1 MRVLHVYKTYYP
13 DTYGGIEQVIYQ
25 LSQGCARRGIAADV
39 FTFSP
44 DKETGPVAY
53 EDHRVIYNKQL
64 FEIASTPFS
73 LKALKRFKQIKDDYD
88 IINYH
93 FPFPFMDMLH
103 LSARPDARTVVT
115 YHSDIV
121 KQKRLMKLSQP
132 LQERFLA
139 SVDCIV
145 ASSPNYVASS
155 QTLKKYQDKSFI
167 AVDSA
172 VITDGTFKFEGVCT
186 EPLAYGL
193 TTFRDSKRPLVFFLD
208 NEKMQLKMNESEKIL
223 TVTGSAINDL
233 YAQNAPLTRQDGYS
247 IDSLVA
253 VHPASAVTPYFIVK
267 DFAYKLNLEEM
278 KALRAKLDASL
289 DETMYVS
296 QIDGFIKRMEDIQVG
311 AVAPDFTLPDVD
323 GNPVTLSGLRGKYVL
338 IDFWASWCPD
348 CRKENPN
355 IVAAWNK
362 YKDKN
367 FTILGVSLDRKK
379 EPWLAAIEKDQLAW
393 THVSDL
399 KDWKSDAAVQ
409 YAIRW
414 IPMNF
419 LLDPNGVILAVGL
432 EGEALQQKLDE
443 VLK

>member
-1 MRVLHVYKTYYP
+1 MKRMVNVLFAGVLAMTVLSCGEEKKGYTLNGEISDVKNGMVY
-13 DTYGGIEQVIYQ
+13 
-25 LSQGCARRGIAADV
+25 
-39 FTFSP
+39 
-44 DKETGPVAY
+44 
-53 EDHRVIYNKQL
+53 
-64 FEIASTPFS
+64 
-73 LKALKRFKQIKDDYD
+73 
-88 IINYH
+88 
-93 FPFPFMDMLH
+93 
-103 LSARPDARTVVT
+103 
-115 YHSDIV
+115 
-121 KQKRLMKLSQP
+121 
-132 LQERFLA
+132 
-139 SVDCIV
+139 
-145 ASSPNYVASS
+145 
-155 QTLKKYQDKSFI
+155 LKKYQDKSFI
-167 AVDSA
+167 DVDSA
-172 VITDGTFKFEGVCT
+172 VITDGVFKFEGACT

-193 TTFRDSKRPLVFFLD
+193 TTFKDSKRPLVFFLD
-208 NEKMQLKMNESEKIL
+208 NEEMQLKMNES
-223 TVTGSAINDL
+223 

-247 IDSLVA
+247 IDSLVSA
-253 VHPASAVTPYFIVK
+253 HPASAVTPYFVVK

-289 DETMYVS
+289 DGTMYVN
-296 QIDGFIKRMEDIQVG
+296 QIDDFIKRMENIQVG

-362 YKDKN
+362 FKDKN

-379 EPWLAAIEKDQLAW
+379 EPWLAAIEKDQLTW

-432 EGEALQQKLDE
+432 EGEALQQKLEE

>member
-1 MRVLHVYKTYYP
+1 MKRMVNVLFAGVLAMTVLSCGEEKKGYTLNGEISDVKDGMVY
-13 DTYGGIEQVIYQ
+13 
-25 LSQGCARRGIAADV
+25 
-39 FTFSP
+39 
-44 DKETGPVAY
+44 
-53 EDHRVIYNKQL
+53 
-64 FEIASTPFS
+64 
-73 LKALKRFKQIKDDYD
+73 
-88 IINYH
+88 
-93 FPFPFMDMLH
+93 
-103 LSARPDARTVVT
+103 
-115 YHSDIV
+115 
-121 KQKRLMKLSQP
+121 
-132 LQERFLA
+132 
-139 SVDCIV
+139 
-145 ASSPNYVASS
+145 
-155 QTLKKYQDKSFI
+155 LKKYQDKSFI

-338 IDFWASWCPD
+338 IDFWASWCGP
-348 CRKENPN
+348 CR
-355 IVAAWNK
+355 VGNK
-362 YKDKN
+362 KLVQMHKD
-367 FTILGVSLDRKK
+367 LDSSIIEIIGISIDIDATKWHK
-379 EPWLAAIEKDQLAW
+379 AIEKDKISFLQLI
-393 THVSDL
+393 DP
-399 KDWKSDAAVQ
+399 KGFDAKTALIFGVEEL
-409 YAIRW
+409 
-414 IPMNF
+414 PSKF
-419 LLDPNGVILAVGL
+419 LFDSKGILIKKNPTDQEIINL
-432 EGEALQQKLDE
+432 IK
-443 VLK
+443 K

>member
-1 MRVLHVYKTYYP
+1 MKRMVNVLFAGVLAMTVLSCGEEKKGYTLHGEISDVKNGMVY
-13 DTYGGIEQVIYQ
+13 
-25 LSQGCARRGIAADV
+25 
-39 FTFSP
+39 
-44 DKETGPVAY
+44 
-53 EDHRVIYNKQL
+53 
-64 FEIASTPFS
+64 
-73 LKALKRFKQIKDDYD
+73 
-88 IINYH
+88 
-93 FPFPFMDMLH
+93 
-103 LSARPDARTVVT
+103 
-115 YHSDIV
+115 
-121 KQKRLMKLSQP
+121 
-132 LQERFLA
+132 
-139 SVDCIV
+139 
-145 ASSPNYVASS
+145 
-155 QTLKKYQDKSFI
+155 LKKYQDKSFI

-419 LLDPNGVILAVGL
+419 LLDPNGLSLIHI
-432 EGEALQQKLDE
+432 
-443 VLK
+443 

>member
-1 MRVLHVYKTYYP
+1 MKRMVNVLFAGVLAMTVLSCGEEKKGYTLNGEISDVKDGMVY
-13 DTYGGIEQVIYQ
+13 
-25 LSQGCARRGIAADV
+25 
-39 FTFSP
+39 
-44 DKETGPVAY
+44 
-53 EDHRVIYNKQL
+53 
-64 FEIASTPFS
+64 
-73 LKALKRFKQIKDDYD
+73 
-88 IINYH
+88 
-93 FPFPFMDMLH
+93 
-103 LSARPDARTVVT
+103 
-115 YHSDIV
+115 
-121 KQKRLMKLSQP
+121 
-132 LQERFLA
+132 
-139 SVDCIV
+139 
-145 ASSPNYVASS
+145 
-155 QTLKKYQDKSFI
+155 LKKYQDKSFI

-338 IDFWASWCPD
+338 IDFWASWCAP
-348 CRKENPN
+348 CRLGNKKLVKLHAELNPN
-355 IVAAWNK
+355 KMEIIGISIDTDTNK
-362 YKDKN
+362 WLKAVEKDKIK
-367 FTILGVSLDRKK
+367 FTQLIDSKGFDAETAIQFGVEELPSKFLFNAEGILIAKNPTEEEIIKL
-379 EPWLAAIEKDQLAW
+379 IEK
-393 THVSDL
+393 
-399 KDWKSDAAVQ
+399 
-409 YAIRW
+409 
-414 IPMNF
+414 
-419 LLDPNGVILAVGL
+419 
-432 EGEALQQKLDE
+432 
-443 VLK
+443 